1 MEIDLTKKNL
11 RKSGER
17 KTELDRRLNNLS
29 TGRGAKADI
38 APVPRETF
46 VVLLLGF
53 VLVPPE

>member
-29 TGRGAKADI
+29 AGRGAGANI
-38 APVPRETF
+38 TPAPRETF
-46 VVLLLGF
+46 VVLSLGF